1 MHYEAG
7 SFSVLWS
14 RSLFI
19 GRTQASLRYMSDD
32 VTGQISTV
40 LMQMTDESG
49 MDLMQLS
56 PLIYN
61 QVKMIARRKRRSQPL
76 AARTLNTTALV
87 NEAYIKLKKSGFE
100 FQNRDHFFATCTL
113 AIRQVLVDA
122 ARARLRNKRQHE
134 RVDLEV
140 EDAAAIEQADEVL
153 SLHENL
159 NKLEAVD
166 SRLAKVVQYRFFMGM
181 SENEIADL
189 LELSSK
195 TVQRDWVKAR
205 GWLRREMT

>member
-1 MHYEAG
+1 MN
-7 SFSVLWS
+7 
-14 RSLFI
+14 
-19 GRTQASLRYMSDD
+19 DD
-32 VTGQISTV
+32 VTSQISTV

-87 NEAYIKLKKSGFE
+87 NEAYIKLKKSGYEFE
-100 FQNRDHFFATCTL
+100 NRDHFFATCTL

-140 EDAAAIEQADEVL
+140 EDAAALEEADEVL
-153 SLHENL
+153 NLHENL